1 MTKSQKSQKTK
12 GKHMKTLRDIV
23 ELKKIDIIPDPETM
37 AGTVSN
43 YANPKSEAE
52 RNFVGKHTDSIQKE
66 LHPAFKTQEEQDKVF
81 KGAGINK
88 DHSKIASYKDGED
101 AQVYEQAISF
111 VQDNLTED
119 NLEKFNV
126 LLDEDY
132 EAAVNFALDV
142 ATDLE
147 DIE

>member
-1 MTKSQKSQKTK
+1 
-12 GKHMKTLRDIV
+12 MKTLRQIV
-23 ELKKIDIIPDPETM
+23 ELTKVDIIPDPDSFDG
-37 AGTVSN
+37 AVSD

-52 RNFVGKHTDSIQKE
+52 RNFVGKHRDNIQHE
-66 LHPAFKTQEEQDKVF
+66 LHPAFKTQAEQDAVF
-81 KGAGINK
+81 KGGKLVK
-88 DHSKIASYKDGED
+88 DHSKVASYRDGED
-101 AQVYEQAISF
+101 AEVYEQAIAF
-111 VQDNLTED
+111 VQDNLTEE

-147 DIE
+147 GVE

>member
-1 MTKSQKSQKTK
+1 M
-12 GKHMKTLRDIV
+12 
-23 ELKKIDIIPDPETM
+23 
-37 AGTVSN
+37 
-43 YANPKSEAE
+43 
-52 RNFVGKHTDSIQKE
+52 
-66 LHPAFKTQEEQDKVF
+66 
-81 KGAGINK
+81 
-88 DHSKIASYKDGED
+88 ASYKDGED

-111 VQDNLTED
+111 VQDNLTEE

-147 DIE
+147 DVE

>member
-1 MTKSQKSQKTK
+1 
-12 GKHMKTLRDIV
+12 MKTLRQIV
-23 ELKKIDIIPDPETM
+23 ELTKIDIIPDPDTM
-37 AGTVSN
+37 DGTVSD

-52 RNFVGKHTDSIQKE
+52 RNFVGKHKDNLQVD
-66 LHPAFKTQEEQDKVF
+66 LHPAFKSQEEQDAVF
-81 KGAGINK
+81 KGSKQSK

-111 VQDNLTED
+111 VQDNLTEE

-147 DIE
+147 DVE

>member
-1 MTKSQKSQKTK
+1 
-12 GKHMKTLRDIV
+12 MKTLRQIV
-23 ELKKIDIIPDPETM
+23 ELTKVDIIPDPDSM
-37 AGTVSN
+37 DGTVSD

-52 RNFVGKHTDSIQKE
+52 KNFVGKHRDHVQHE
-66 LHPAFKTQEEQDKVF
+66 LHPAFKNQAEQDAVF
-81 KGAGINK
+81 KGGNIAK
-88 DHSKIASYKDGED
+88 DHSKVASYKDGED

-111 VQDNLTED
+111 VRDNLTEE

-147 DIE
+147 DVE

>member
-1 MTKSQKSQKTK
+1 
-12 GKHMKTLRDIV
+12 MKTLRQIV
-23 ELKKIDIIPDPETM
+23 ELTKVDIIPDPDSM
-37 AGTVSN
+37 DGTVSD

-52 RNFVGKHTDSIQKE
+52 KNFVGKHKDVVQQS
-66 LHPAFKTQEEQDKVF
+66 LHPAFKSQEEQDKVF
-81 KGAGINK
+81 KGAGVGK
-88 DHSKIASYKDGED
+88 DHSKIASYKEGED

-111 VQDNLTED
+111 VQDNLTEE

-147 DIE
+147 DEE